1 MDTRLVAAAIPL
13 FGIFI
18 ALEWW
23 VSNKRKVKVYRLF
36 DAIADLSCGI
46 SQQLC
51 LLVSQAPLLV
61 LYAYLQQNY
70 AIWTFEKS
78 LGTFAIA
85 WLINDAEYRI
95 VFVDLTFVPI
105 LEAIA
110 GGEPRTMILPTKL
123 IVRES
128 A

>member
-23 VSNKRKVKVYRLF
+23 ISNKRKVKVYRLF

-61 LYAYLQQNY
+61 LYAYVQQNY
-70 AIWTFEKS
+70 AIWTFEQS
-78 LGTFAIA
+78 LTNFALA
-85 WLINDAEYRI
+85 VQHQAFAEAGAASFWSDDDRFK
-95 VFVDLTFVPI
+95 VR
-105 LEAIA
+105 A
-110 GGEPRTMILPTKL
+110 GGMAE
-123 IVRES
+123 
-128 A
+128 